1 MESPG
6 ISDVLIL
13 SVSLLLQ
20 QTHAPVSTAR
30 DPLSKSKM
38 FIPSTTPRNC
48 GADLYLRSKETELER
63 ECRYK
68 NQRPST
74 EKQTL
79 LYVPWEDF
87 LWVSLIPSCS
97 SLCIYFIFPL
107 LPYPVTHLTSLRS
120 FIQILSYFLFFI
132 YFLFLLRLHPFIH
145 LPIHYPFFLLIL
157 FFLLFIFICLPTF
170 LPFCRAIYLPFVNSI
185 SSFFYLNIYLIFL
198 LSINSY
204 IEIINSDSH
213 SSYSLSFFSFS
224 FRYFY
229 YFLAFNPTNALLFI
243 FPLPYSSWM
252 WLCTPKLII

>member
-1 MESPG
+1 VVLLFDMSVRQPRPFHMESPG

-38 FIPSTTPRNC
+38 FIPTATPRNC

-74 EKQTL
+74 EEQTL
-79 LYVPWEDF
+79 LYLPF

-107 LPYPVTHLTSLRS
+107 LPYPVAHLTSLRS
-120 FIQILSYFLFFI
+120 FIQFLSYFLFLI
-132 YFLFLLRLHPFIH
+132 CFLSLLRFHPLIH
-145 LPIHYPFFLLIL
+145 RPIHYPFSLL
-157 FFLLFIFICLPTF
+157 
-170 LPFCRAIYLPFVNSI
+170 NSI
-185 SSFFYLNIYLIFL
+185 FSSL
-198 LSINSY
+198 
-204 IEIINSDSH
+204 
-213 SSYSLSFFSFS
+213 
-224 FRYFY
+224 
-229 YFLAFNPTNALLFI
+229 
-243 FPLPYSSWM
+243 
-252 WLCTPKLII
+252 

>member
-74 EKQTL
+74 EEQTL
-79 LYVPWEDF
+79 LYVLKTFFEF
-87 LWVSLIPSCS
+87 LWFLLVL
-97 SLCIYFIFPL
+97 LYVFIYFIFPL
-107 LPYPVTHLTSLRS
+107 LPCQVAHLTSLRS
-120 FIQILSYFLFFI
+120 FIQFLSYFLFLI
-132 YFLFLLRLHPFIH
+132 YFVSLLRFHPFIH
-145 LPIHYPFFLLIL
+145 LPIHYPFSLLN
-157 FFLLFIFICLPTF
+157 FIF
-170 LPFCRAIYLPFVNSI
+170 
-185 SSFFYLNIYLIFL
+185 SSV
-198 LSINSY
+198 
-204 IEIINSDSH
+204 
-213 SSYSLSFFSFS
+213 
-224 FRYFY
+224 
-229 YFLAFNPTNALLFI
+229 
-243 FPLPYSSWM
+243 
-252 WLCTPKLII
+252 